1 VTPDPRLVT
10 IGGRLLALTRAGRQ
24 RWQAT
29 PRPGDTGDEWQPR
42 EFQTGLEHGTALIA
56 SRDPEGHFPY
66 VLRIVDPMGQ
76 EAARLETGQ
85 DAESW
90 LGDREADAWEQGLA
104 DLYATAREATLH
116 SEAAVDAILS
126 ELAARD

>member
-1 VTPDPRLVT
+1 MT
-10 IGGRLLALTRAGRQ
+10 IAGRLLALTRAGRQ

-29 PRPGDTGDEWQPR
+29 PRPGDAGEEWQPR
-42 EFQTGLEHGTALIA
+42 EFLTSLEHGTALIS
-56 SRDPEGHFPY
+56 SRQPEGHFPY
-66 VLRIVDPMGQ
+66 VLRVVGPGGQ

-90 LGDREADAWEQGLA
+90 LGDREADAWEQQLA
-104 DLYATAREATLH
+104 GLYAAAREATLH
-116 SEAAVDAILS
+116 SDAALDAILA